1 MPHLCRP
8 VRLNSINCLFIS
20 FDVLSRMTMALANPT
35 SASHALTGMVLAAAA
50 FALLTSVDTI
60 FKIVALGHPAYQIL
74 FINAFFALIPILVWT
89 FLTGGMV
96 RLQTMRLPQHLVRGS
111 ASVMSA
117 FAAIYAYS
125 RLPLTDFY
133 AIVFAGPLI
142 VTAMSAFWLGE
153 KVDPARWLAILVGFM
168 GIMVVANPFDHA
180 QMVHGSAALL
190 GRFGA
195 LISVFCYALST
206 VMVRRMRQGETNMTF
221 SFYGYLAAILISGTL
236 LVVRGGPAVTANDI
250 VHLSLSGVLAGISSI
265 CLMTAY
271 HRTPVA
277 LIAPF
282 QYTQII
288 WGAVAGY
295 LIWKQVPN
303 MHLIGG
309 ALIVAASGLFVIYR
323 EIRTKEVTD

>member
-1 MPHLCRP
+1 
-8 VRLNSINCLFIS
+8 
-20 FDVLSRMTMALANPT
+20 MALLNPT
-35 SASHALTGMVLAAAA
+35 SDKHALTGMVLAAVA

-60 FKIVALGHPAYQIL
+60 FKMVAMGHPAYQIL

-89 FLTGGMV
+89 LITGGFK
-96 RLQTMRLPQHLVRGS
+96 RLKTQRLPQHLVRGS

-133 AIVFAGPLI
+133 AIVFAGPLL
-142 VTAMSAFWLGE
+142 VTMMSAFWLGE
-153 KVDPARWLAILVGFM
+153 RVDNARWLAIVVGFM
-168 GIMVVANPFDHA
+168 GIMIVANPFDPNLQSA
-180 QMVHGSAALL
+180 HGSSALL

-195 LISVFCYALST
+195 LISVFCYALSA
-206 VMVRRMRQGETNMTF
+206 VMVRRMRLGETNMTF
-221 SFYGYLAAILISGTL
+221 SFYGYVVCILITGAL
-236 LVVRGGPAVTANDI
+236 LLLRGGSPITVLDI
-250 VHLSLSGVLAGISSI
+250 MHLSVSGVLAGISSI

-295 LIWKQVPN
+295 LIWQHLPD

-309 ALIVAASGLFVIYR
+309 AAVVAASGLFVIYR
-323 EIRTKEVTD
+323 EIRTKDVAP